1 MKKTICLLL
10 TALLLCA
17 LLGSCGKKTISEVDL
32 TLTVSG
38 TAVRPDTSVSALLDA
53 FGTDYTYSE
62 AVSCVYT
69 GMDKTYA
76 YSDRILYT
84 YPDGDADRLLELYC
98 TADVQTAQ
106 GVGIGA
112 SRKDVE
118 AAYGTEYT
126 QAGNT
131 MTYALAAQDS
141 LTIPAS
147 LYFELDGDT
156 VCAIGLT
163 SAHRA
168 E

>member
-1 MKKTICLLL
+1 MKKTLCLLL

-17 LLGSCGKKTISEVDL
+17 LLAACGEKTISEADL
-32 TLTVSG
+32 SLTVNG

-53 FGTDYTYSE
+53 FGGDYTYSE

>member
-1 MKKTICLLL
+1 MKKTLCLLL

-17 LLGSCGKKTISEVDL
+17 LLAACGEKTISEADL
-32 TLTVSG
+32 SLTVNG

-53 FGTDYTYSE
+53 FGGDYTYSE

-76 YSDRILYT
+76 YDDLILYT

-98 TADVQTAQ
+98 TGNVQTAQ
-106 GVGIGA
+106 GIGIGA
-112 SRKDVE
+112 SRKDLE
-118 AAYGTEYT
+118 AAYGTGHT
-126 QAGNT
+126 QAGST
-131 MTYALAAQDS
+131 LTYALSAQDE
-141 LTIPAS
+141 LTVPAS

>member
-32 TLTVSG
+32 TLTVGG
-38 TAVRPDTSVSALLDA
+38 TTVRPDTSVSALLDA